1 MNCISALVST
11 FSSIEW
17 AAWVVRNTVCDM
29 RTHINCALC
38 IIHWLIRSLTYCHTS
53 ENNSKISWHKIVP
66 LVPELSHVRNVL
78 RNSENL
84 LLAPIVIFF
93 KLSGVF
99 DEKQLCYFLL
109 CNHFLL
115 NYFPQNRPQK
125 SEHTDSGDST
135 DSTDSSDS
143 IVSIASN
150 CSIVYSFF
158 SFNLFI

>member
-1 MNCISALVST
+1 MLFWT
-11 FSSIEW
+11 SSP
-17 AAWVVRNTVCDM
+17 
-29 RTHINCALC
+29 
-38 IIHWLIRSLTYCHTS
+38 LIFAHKRSLTYCHTS

-84 LLAPIVIFF
+84 FLAPIVIFF

-115 NYFPQNRPQK
+115 NYFPQNRPK
-125 SEHTDSGDST
+125 KVNTLIPVIPLIPAIPLIPLIPCMHNSCVSRLCDNDSCYFVRLLKHLT
-135 DSTDSSDS
+135 PKMC
-143 IVSIASN
+143 IVSIISN
-150 CSIVYSFF
+150 CLIF
-158 SFNLFI
+158 